1 MTLTWRWLPM
11 RFRMKKPMLYSSKD
25 ALCDDYFMFF
35 SCLTKKKVFDKKSH
49 LFELWAA
56 TDQRFFFWF
65 AHVTKISLL
74 SQRALLVCYNQTT
87 TAAAVSAQVERRNSE
102 RKKKEFR
109 TLKRSTVVG
118 NPTFCPKNISTF
130 FDSNVLCT
138 YGNLI
143 CVKLTNFRALHNI

>member
-35 SCLTKKKVFDKKSH
+35 LDDKKKVFDKKSH

-56 TDQRFFFWF
+56 TDQRFFFGLHMWRKSVYS
-65 AHVTKISLL
+65 ASERCYV
-74 SQRALLVCYNQTT
+74 VCYNQTT

-109 TLKRSTVVG
+109 TLKRSTVAG
-118 NPTFCPKNISTF
+118 NPNFVQNICCPF
-130 FDSNVLCT
+130 F
-138 YGNLI
+138 
-143 CVKLTNFRALHNI
+143 FF